1 MLLSSDKH
9 KCIDAR
15 YFFSARTALRVVL
28 YKIVGWTMLVRFP
41 HTQADRN
48 LRDNTVWFFIQG
60 SQGVHVQTILVPTL
74 VPLRKDLLS

>member
-1 MLLSSDKH
+1 
-9 KCIDAR
+9 
-15 YFFSARTALRVVL
+15 
-28 YKIVGWTMLVRFP
+28 MLVRFP